1 MNFSPLQY
9 HQMAIEGRQ
18 GARKGERLPAR
29 REHTTDQDP
38 LPGLEVELTIAKG
51 RRLSV
56 AQSGRGGIVHVT
68 QIPLLPEE
76 EMGRTALKPDRLF
89 RAQRHQDEQAKAL
102 SLLRTQGEVPI
113 QEQAVQMQGRCAQG
127 RRRAPYGGV
136 VGGLELLE
144 QTLRFGIR
152 RSIPLI
158 GEIAQQALGA
168 ADAFGAPRRL
178 KEHDARR
185 SGTDF
190 ILGTIEGQKRKI
202 KRHGE
207 VDPFGNRPPRR
218 NPLRR
223 SRQRK
228 AVASPSIRSFGEMDG
243 FR

>member
-1 MNFSPLQY
+1 
-9 HQMAIEGRQ
+9 
-18 GARKGERLPAR
+18 
-29 REHTTDQDP
+29 
-38 LPGLEVELTIAKG
+38 
-51 RRLSV
+51 
-56 AQSGRGGIVHVT
+56 
-68 QIPLLPEE
+68 
-76 EMGRTALKPDRLF
+76 
-89 RAQRHQDEQAKAL
+89 
-102 SLLRTQGEVPI
+102 
-113 QEQAVQMQGRCAQG
+113 MQGRRAQS
-127 RRRAPYGGV
+127 RRRAPCGGV

-178 KEHDARR
+178 KEHDARH

-228 AVASPSIRSFGEMDG
+228 AIASPSIRT
-243 FR
+243 FRENGWFQVNSTINQGRNGQVGRG

>member
-1 MNFSPLQY
+1 
-9 HQMAIEGRQ
+9 
-18 GARKGERLPAR
+18 
-29 REHTTDQDP
+29 

-113 QEQAVQMQGRCAQG
+113 QEQAVQMQGRRAQG
-127 RRRAPYGGV
+127 RRRAPCGGV

-190 ILGTIEGQKRKI
+190 ILGTIEGQERKI

-207 VDPFGNRPPRR
+207 VDLFGNRPPCR
-218 NPLRR
+218 NSLRR

-228 AVASPSIRSFGEMDG
+228 AIASPSIRSFREMDG